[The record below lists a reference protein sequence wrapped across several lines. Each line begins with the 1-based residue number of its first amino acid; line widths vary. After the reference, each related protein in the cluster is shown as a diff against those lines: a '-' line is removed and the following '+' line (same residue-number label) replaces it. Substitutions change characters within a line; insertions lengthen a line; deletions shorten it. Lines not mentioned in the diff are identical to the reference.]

1 MLSLLNNALP
11 INEQKYHHLNF
22 LDHRKEVIR
31 VINYDDFT
39 FKYTITSK
47 GNNSRQ
53 LSRKLCRLIPFVV
66 LLREAA

>member
-31 VINYDDFT
+31 VINYDFT

-53 LSRKLCRLIPFVV
+53 LSRKLCCLIPFVV
-66 LLREAA
+66 LLRGAA

>member
-31 VINYDDFT
+31 VINYDFT
-39 FKYTITSK
+39 FKYDIPSHLK
-47 GNNSRQ
+47 GIIQGSSQENYA
-53 LSRKLCRLIPFVV
+53 V
-66 LLREAA
+66 